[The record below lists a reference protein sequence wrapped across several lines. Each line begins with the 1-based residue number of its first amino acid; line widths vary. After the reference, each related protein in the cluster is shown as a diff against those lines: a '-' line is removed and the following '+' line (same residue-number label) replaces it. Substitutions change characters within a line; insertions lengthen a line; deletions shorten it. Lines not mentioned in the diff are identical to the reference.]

1 MPGRRAAMAMVAR
14 WWAASAPLAWK
25 WVKWGLLNE
34 GWCMLDHSVV
44 PTHGLLTH
52 VSEYRHRVT
61 WIGIGAV
68 HEVVYGDGC
77 YPMYEPGYAT
87 D

>member
-1 MPGRRAAMAMVAR
+1 
-14 WWAASAPLAWK
+14 
-25 WVKWGLLNE
+25 
-34 GWCMLDHSVV
+34 MLDHSVV